1 MQKNGA
7 LSAILWVRR
16 VKIIPVGILVALA
29 FAAPWDC
36 SAASPAEIVES
47 LDSGRINWS
56 RWVIYVTEIAGPD
69 LAEPDL
75 AEPDLAEPNPAESGR
90 QYREESKEKDVVHR
104 QSLSFSNLFST
115 IESVRIDSSHRISD
129 LTQDGSMVCNQLE
142 GMIRKAEVVKREYLS
157 NGAVELT
164 LAFNMKGGF
173 AQLALPSDIQPVP
186 QIRTLNPP
194 AAERQRSGNPSAPA
208 SLGESSEPYTGL
220 LLDARGLTA
229 RPCMSPKIWSENG
242 QEVYGSA
249 YVSREFAVQKGM
261 VFYTHD
267 LEVGKACPRLGNA
280 PLLVRALR
288 AEGPYRCD
296 FVVSNADA
304 ATIQGRSKNLEF
316 LKECK
321 VAIVLD

>member
-1 MQKNGA
+1 M
-7 LSAILWVRR
+7 
-16 VKIIPVGILVALA
+16 IPVGILVAFAL
-29 FAAPWDC
+29 AAPWNGL
-36 SAASPAEIVES
+36 AASPAEVVET
-47 LDSGRINWS
+47 LDSPGRINWS
-56 RWVIYVTEIAGPD
+56 RWVIYVAEIAGPD
-69 LAEPDL
+69 LAGLD
-75 AEPDLAEPNPAESGR
+75 R
-90 QYREESKEKDVVHR
+90 QHRIESKEKDHDVPHR

-115 IESVRIDSSHRISD
+115 IESVRIDSSRRVSD
-129 LTQDGSMVCNQLE
+129 LTEDGSMVCNQLE
-142 GMIRKAEVVKREYLS
+142 GMVRKAEIVKREYLS

-173 AQLALPSDIQPVP
+173 AQLALPSDIRPVP
-186 QIRTLNPP
+186 QIRTLKPP
-194 AAERQRSGNPSAPA
+194 AGNEQQSADLSPA
-208 SLGESSEPYTGL
+208 NVGEKSEPYTGL

-229 RPCMSPKIWSENG
+229 RPCMSPKILSENG
-242 QEVYGSA
+242 EEVYGPA

-261 VFYTHD
+261 VFYTQD
-267 LEVGKACPRLGNA
+267 LETGKACPRLGNA

-288 AEGPYRCD
+288 AQGPYRCD

>member
-1 MQKNGA
+1 LKKNGYV

-16 VKIIPVGILVALA
+16 VKIIQVGILVALA
-29 FAAPWDC
+29 FSAPWEC
-36 SAASPAEIVES
+36 SAASPAEVVES
-47 LDSGRINWS
+47 LDSGHINWS
-56 RWVIYVTEIAGPD
+56 RWVIYVAEIAGPD
-69 LAEPDL
+69 LAEPD
-75 AEPDLAEPNPAESGR
+75 R
-90 QYREESKEKDVVHR
+90 QHRGESKENDVVHK
-104 QSLSFSNLFST
+104 QSLPFSNLFST
-115 IESVRIDSSHRISD
+115 IESVRIDSSRRISD
-129 LTQDGSMVCNQLE
+129 LTQDGSMVGNQLE
-142 GMIRKAEVVKREYLS
+142 GMIRNAEVVKREYLS

-173 AQLALPSDIQPVP
+173 AQLALPSDIRPVP

-194 AAERQRSGNPSAPA
+194 AGEEQQSGDPSVPA
-208 SLGESSEPYTGL
+208 NVGESSEPYSGL

-229 RPCMSPKIWSENG
+229 QPCMSPKIWSENG
-242 QEVYGSA
+242 EEVYGSA

-267 LEVGKACPRLGNA
+267 LEAGKACPRLGNT

-288 AEGPYRCD
+288 AQGPYRCD

-304 ATIQGRSKNLEF
+304 ATIQGKSKNLEF